1 MAESFTENG
10 ACISHTEVDPEVE
23 VTLKEEDVR
32 VACAYRAGLEKKG
45 KSCCSHHTMI
55 QRILSSGVKHKNSS
69 CPSGKFD
76 AGGEMGNIRREFVG
90 VFYFCFIFYLFVCF
104 LFFVVVVVLFFVF
117 FGGRALHQNVYRIVR
132 NINTL

>member
-1 MAESFTENG
+1 MVESFTENG

-69 CPSGKFD
+69 SPSGKFD
-76 AGGEMGNIRREFVG
+76 AGGGGGMGNIRREFVG
-90 VFYFCFIFYLFVCF
+90 VFYFCFLFVCLLWF
-104 LFFVVVVVLFFVF
+104 LCVWFFLQ
-117 FGGRALHQNVYRIVR
+117 GRALHQHVYRIVS
-132 NINTL
+132 NIYTV